1 MKKSSYLFGLLAALI
16 LAANTNVGAQ
26 NSTMDDVHLFQSFFR
41 DAPITGGL
49 YGEGVFN
56 YSDFDFNQRM
66 TFGAQG
72 GYGLTEEIEIAA
84 GLYYRSIDFGEPGTE
99 SSLADIPVYGRYNF
113 VSNETKFSAGAYA
126 TLPVGDEII
135 AEGDLDFGI
144 FAAVRHP
151 ASDEVVITGTLG
163 IDFLETG
170 IDREASLYL
179 GAGVIYA
186 ASERASIVSELSIQ
200 SDIDYSALS
209 SGLDYR
215 LGEFIRFRAAL
226 LLGVDDAAPDY
237 GVTGSFLVNL

>member
-1 MKKSSYLFGLLAALI
+1 MKNLYLTLLLLASAFLN
-16 LAANTNVGAQ
+16 LNAQ
-26 NSTMDDVHLFQSFFR
+26 NSTMDDVHLFQSYFR
-41 DAPITGGL
+41 DAPIANDI
-49 YGEGVFN
+49 YGEAVFN

-72 GYGLTEEIEIAA
+72 GYGLRDNIEIAA
-84 GLYYRSIDFGEPGTE
+84 GIYYRSIDFGEPGTE
-99 SSLADIPVYGRYNF
+99 SAIADLPVYGRYNF
-113 VSNETKFSAGAYA
+113 VDGETKFSGGAYV

-135 AEGDLDFGI
+135 GEGDLDFGI
-144 FAAVRHP
+144 FGAVRHP
-151 ASDEVVITGTLG
+151 ASEQVVLTGTLG

-186 ASERASIVSELSIQ
+186 ASEQTSIVSELSIQ

-209 SGLDYR
+209 SGLDYK
-215 LGEFIRFRAAL
+215 LGDYLRFRAAL

-237 GVTGSFLVNL
+237 GVTGSLLLSL

>member
-1 MKKSSYLFGLLAALI
+1 MKNFYATFTLLITL
-16 LAANTNVGAQ
+16 LVSTTTNLNAQ
-26 NSTMDDVHLFQSFFR
+26 NGTMDDVHLFQSFFR
-41 DAPITGGL
+41 DAPIASDI
-49 YGEGVFN
+49 YGEAVFN

-72 GYGLTEEIEIAA
+72 GYGLTDNFEMAA
-84 GLYYRSIDFGEPGTE
+84 GIYYRSIDFGEPGTE
-99 SSLADIPVYGRYNF
+99 SAIADIPVYGRYNF
-113 VSNETKFSAGAYA
+113 VNGETKFSAGAYA

-135 AEGDLDFGI
+135 AEGDLDFGV

-151 ASDEVVITGTLG
+151 ASEQVVLTGTLG

-186 ASERASIVSELSIQ
+186 ASDRASIVSELSIQ

-209 SGLDYR
+209 SGLDYK
-215 LGEFIRFRAAL
+215 LGDNLRFRAGL
-226 LLGVDDAAPDY
+226 LLGVDDTAPDY
-237 GVTGSFLVNL
+237 GVTGGLLLTL

>member
-1 MKKSSYLFGLLAALI
+1 MKNLTYTLVLLSGFLVSAAVT
-16 LAANTNVGAQ
+16 ANAQ

-41 DAPITGGL
+41 DAPIANGP
-49 YGEGVFN
+49 YGEAVFN

-66 TFGAQG
+66 TYGAQG
-72 GYGLTEEIEIAA
+72 GYGLTENIQLAA
-84 GLYYRSIDFGEPGTE
+84 GIFYRSIDFGEPGTE
-99 SSLADIPVYGRYNF
+99 SALADIPVYGLYNF
-113 VSNETKFSAGAYA
+113 VSGNTKFSGGAYA

-135 AEGDLDFGI
+135 AEGDLDFGV
-144 FAAVRHP
+144 FGAVRHP
-151 ASDEVVITGTLG
+151 ASEQVVLTGTLG

-186 ASERASIVSELSIQ
+186 ANDRLSIVNELSIQ

-209 SGLDYR
+209 SGIDYKM
-215 LGEFIRFRAAL
+215 GDFIRFRAAL

-237 GVTGSFLVNL
+237 GLTGGILLVL